1 MEHDIVSINS
11 IIPNDLRK
19 LIIFPSCKV
28 SLEKESNM
36 GYIAVTKGVCM
47 TTPPI
52 AYSDEKTAFS
62 DSSVSFVSAV
72 KGQDRSFVLTR
83 SDDLPNQPIYTR
95 KSHSGVLIIPWKNE
109 RNHYFSSM
117 ESLHDQ
123 VVLSYCQA
131 HFRKCPGGRGNASGG
146 GAAYTYATSSDMQYS
161 WVTGASGGGGG
172 TYGGYAGSA
181 GDDDDPWK
189 QRRPIDMTPS
199 HYNETFNILEDLDE
213 ITAAM
218 LRNDIFPDLDFGLEG
233 LPSLDPVFN
242 KDPSANV
249 LMEDPSDPAPMT
261 PAPTTPASHY
271 VPSTPSHIPVSS
283 PVPTQAA
290 QSDIEDLLQ
299 IQQIMRAPSTL
310 VQKPLQSSTPGL
322 SAPNT
327 LLGQTLLCNPTPA
340 SSEVHQP
347 SQPMSVPSQPNQ
359 PIVPLNFFDTTMYRD
374 FVAKMLVV
382 TIAVKNDSK
391 DNHLAY
397 QALQHCCSV
406 YSKYQTSLQQSCNL
420 PVAVQS
426 KAKLCSMNVE
436 LSGRLRF
443 TMPEDCE

>member
-1 MEHDIVSINS
+1 MSINS
-11 IIPNDLRK
+11 AIPTDLRK
-19 LIIFPSCKV
+19 FIIFPSRKV
-28 SLEKESNM
+28 SLQKESNV
-36 GYIAVTKGVCM
+36 GYIVVTKDVCM

-52 AYSDEKTAFS
+52 TYTDEKTAFS

-72 KGQDRSFVLTR
+72 KGQGRSFVVIH
-83 SDDLPNQPIYTR
+83 SDDLPNQAVSTHPNNR
-95 KSHSGVLIIPWKNE
+95 GVLMVPWKNE
-109 RNHYFSSM
+109 RNDYLSSM
-117 ESLHDQ
+117 ESLCDQ
-123 VVLSYCQA
+123 VVLSNCQV

-146 GAAYTYATSSDMQYS
+146 GASYTYATSSDMSYS

-172 TYGGYAGSA
+172 IFGGYSGGA

-199 HYNETFNILEDLDE
+199 HYNENFDILEDLDE

-218 LRNDIFPDLDFGLEG
+218 LRNDIFPDLGFGLQD
-233 LPSLDPVFN
+233 LPSLDAVFN

-261 PAPTTPASHY
+261 PAPTTPGSHY
-271 VPSTPSHIPVSS
+271 MPSTPSHVPVSS

-290 QSDIEDLLQ
+290 SRSDIEDLLQ
-299 IQQIMRAPSTL
+299 IQQMMRAPNTL
-310 VQKPLQSSTPGL
+310 VQKPQQSSTPGYL

-340 SSEVHQP
+340 SSEVRQP
-347 SQPMSVPSQPNQ
+347 TQPISVPSQPTQ

-374 FVAKMLVV
+374 PVTKSLVV
-382 TIAVKNDSK
+382 TISVKNDSK

-406 YSKYQTSLQQSCNL
+406 YSKYQTSLQHSCDL
-420 PVAVQS
+420 PVAVQL
-426 KAKLCSMNVE
+426 KAKLCSMTVE
-436 LSGRLRF
+436 LSGKLRF
-443 TMPEDCE
+443 AMPEDCE